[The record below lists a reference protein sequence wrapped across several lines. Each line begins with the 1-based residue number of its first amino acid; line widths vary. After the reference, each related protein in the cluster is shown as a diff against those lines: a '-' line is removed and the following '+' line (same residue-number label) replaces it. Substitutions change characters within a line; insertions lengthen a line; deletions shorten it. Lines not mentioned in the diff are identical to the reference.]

1 MDDKL
6 TWKDKLNITVEAGL
20 QLVPYVG
27 GALATA
33 YYGTKQEKRF
43 KRIESLY
50 REFSEEIE
58 QLKLQLPPVDI
69 HDQDKLISLI
79 EEFNE
84 KVEREST
91 DQKREYFKKYL
102 YSTLSSPT
110 NENFDERRFFL
121 DTLSSMTLLE
131 CELLLYIKHQN
142 KPVVVGHIDKIGVD
156 QYAIVGSI
164 GRLRMYGFLKYKSD
178 NFMFNGT
185 DSALLD
191 SFIISDFGTN
201 FIDYCLEKE

>member
-33 YYGTKQEKRF
+33 YYGTIQEKRF

-50 REFSEEIE
+50 REFSEEME
-58 QLKLQLPPVDI
+58 QLRLQLPSVDI

-91 DQKREYFKKYL
+91 EQKREYFKKYL
-102 YSTLSSPT
+102 YNTLSSPT
-110 NENFDERRFFL
+110 RENFDERRFFL

-131 CELLLYIKHQN
+131 CELLLYIKQQN
-142 KPVVVGHIDKIGVD
+142 KPVVVGHINITGVE

-164 GRLRMYGFLKYKSD
+164 GRLRMYGFLKYQSD
-178 NFMFNGT
+178 NIMFNGT

-201 FIDYCLEKE
+201 FMKYCFEY

>member
-6 TWKDKLNITVEAGL
+6 TLKDKLSITVESAL

-33 YYGTKQEKRF
+33 YFGTKQEKRF
-43 KRIESLY
+43 KRIESFY
-50 REFSEEIE
+50 QDFSEKLE
-58 QLKLQLPPVDI
+58 QLQTHLLPLEH
-69 HDQDKLISLI
+69 HDQDKLIFLI
-79 EEFNE
+79 EELNE
-84 KVEREST
+84 KVEREGT
-91 DQKREYFKKYL
+91 EEKREYFKNYL
-102 YSTLSSPT
+102 YHTLSSPT

-131 CELLLYIKHQN
+131 CDLLLSIKKQN
-142 KPVVVGHIDKIGVD
+142 EPVVVGHINIPGVD

-178 NFMFNGT
+178 NIMFNGT

-191 SFIISDFGTN
+191 SFVISDFGTN
-201 FIDYCLEKE
+201 FIDYCLE

>member
-20 QLVPYVG
+20 QIVPYVG
-27 GALATA
+27 GALATL

-43 KRIESLY
+43 KRLESFY
-50 REFSEEIE
+50 QEFAALIE
-58 QLKLQLPPVDI
+58 QLQSQLPSVDS

-91 DQKREYFKKYL
+91 DQKREYLKKYL

-110 NENFDERRFFL
+110 HENFDERRFFL

-131 CELLLYIKHQN
+131 CELLLFIKQQN
-142 KPVVVGHIDKIGVD
+142 KPVVVGHIDKPGVD
-156 QYAIVGSI
+156 QYAIVGAI
-164 GRLRMYGFLKYKSD
+164 GRLRMYGFLKYQSD
-178 NFMFNGT
+178 NIMFNGT

-191 SFIISDFGTN
+191 SFIISDFGIN
-201 FIDYCLEKE
+201 FINYCLE